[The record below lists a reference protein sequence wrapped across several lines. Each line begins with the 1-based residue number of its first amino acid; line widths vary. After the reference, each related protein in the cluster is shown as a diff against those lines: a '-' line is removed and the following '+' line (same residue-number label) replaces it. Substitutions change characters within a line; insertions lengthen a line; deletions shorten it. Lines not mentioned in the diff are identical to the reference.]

1 MACSEKTD
9 LGELGRRIREALQPS
24 PELLNEI
31 VRAACWRLPY
41 LRQGEKTAHIERLI
55 ACGSWIDAALALID
69 FELPL
74 WQVRRLVYDGGEWYC
89 ALSRE
94 RELPDWLDRCVET
107 RHMDLA
113 LAILC
118 ALVEAKQRVRE
129 AETHAS
135 VPAVDQTAPNFYE
148 PVCTDNLS

>member
-1 MACSEKTD
+1 MAYSEKTD
-9 LGELGRRIREALQPS
+9 LGELGRRIREATQPS
-24 PELLNEI
+24 PDLLNEI
-31 VRAACWRLPY
+31 VRAARWRLSS
-41 LRQGEKTAHIERLI
+41 LKQGQKTAHIERLI
-55 ACGSWIDAALALID
+55 ACDSWIDAALALID

-74 WQVRRLVYDGGEWYC
+74 WQVRRLAYDGGEWYC

-94 RELPDWLDRCVET
+94 RELPDWLDQCVET

-118 ALVEAKQRVRE
+118 ALIEAKQRIRE
-129 AETHAS
+129 PETRAS

-148 PVCTDNLS
+148 PACTDNLS